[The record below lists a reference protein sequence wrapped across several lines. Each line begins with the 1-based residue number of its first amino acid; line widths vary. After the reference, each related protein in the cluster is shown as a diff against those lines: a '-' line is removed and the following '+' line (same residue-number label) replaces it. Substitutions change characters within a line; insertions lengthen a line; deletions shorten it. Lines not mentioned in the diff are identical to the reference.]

1 MNNVRAYNM
10 NLKDLIFSDSSRSH
24 VREQDELQN
33 KSGKT
38 LKAGNDVDVV
48 NASADTNSV
57 QINISPI
64 WKEAAGQIDLK
75 NATPNE
81 VAALSASLYKSS
93 AITFEDH
100 VNLSFQKN
108 SDGDEKINFI
118 SHWNERQE
126 SAISEG
132 ADHETLN
139 DIIRIQSILGYV
151 DSLKG

>member
-24 VREQDELQN
+24 VREQDALQN
-33 KSGKT
+33 KSDKT
-38 LKAGNDVDVV
+38 LEAGNDVEAT
-48 NASADTNSV
+48 NAPAEAGSV
-57 QINISPI
+57 QVDISPV
-64 WKEAAGQIDLK
+64 WKEAAANIDLK
-75 NATPNE
+75 NATANE
-81 VAALSASLYKSS
+81 VAALSASLYKAA

-100 VNLSFQKN
+100 VNLSFQQN
-108 SDGDEKINFI
+108 SDSDEKINFI

-126 SAISEG
+126 SAISQG